1 MDSKESLGLGCGL
14 SNPLRFYH
22 TRGHYPGAQLL
33 CFHAEAVAKA
43 LRTFPQ
49 FDGLAGCYS
58 SPNSGVGPLAEHF

>member
-1 MDSKESLGLGCGL
+1 MDSEESLGLGCGL

-43 LRTFPQ
+43 LKDFP
-49 FDGLAGCYS
+49 AI
-58 SPNSGVGPLAEHF
+58 